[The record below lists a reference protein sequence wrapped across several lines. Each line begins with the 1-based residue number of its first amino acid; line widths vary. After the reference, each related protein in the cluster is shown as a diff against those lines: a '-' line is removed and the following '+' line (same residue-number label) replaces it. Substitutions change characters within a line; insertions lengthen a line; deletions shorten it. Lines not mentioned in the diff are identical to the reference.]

1 MRGRLIGVI
10 ALGGL
15 GLGLFQGHSQGFSQ
29 NPPAPP
35 AARAPAQ
42 ADMAAETQAG
52 ITKYCTTCHNERV
65 RTAGLSLDAAGVA
78 RPGDD
83 AETWEKVL
91 RQVRA
96 GTMPPPGAVRPP
108 PAFYTRA
115 AAHLARELEA
125 SAAARPN
132 PGSLP
137 LAHRLTRTEYAN
149 AIRDLLALPDL
160 PKELDYATLL
170 PADNASSG
178 FDNLADTLFVSPA
191 TMERYLAAARKISRA
206 AVGDPDMGVLV
217 NTHMTPVRQP
227 QDGRNEELPFGTRG
241 GLEIDGYFP
250 LDGEYEFKVQTAGV
264 SAEVHQL
271 EVTVDGERKAITNV
285 SRRAGVPA
293 GPGVAAG
300 EDAPNQSAFRFAVAA
315 GPRSVGVAF
324 LQRSEALSEAALRPP
339 GRNRG
344 ALPSVVS
351 VTITGPFNAT
361 GPGDTPSRRRLF
373 VCRPSTGDA
382 RSGQGP
388 DADEESACADRI
400 LTRLLRRAYRRDA
413 TAEDLRLVRRFYDAG
428 RAERDFDLG
437 IQRALERVLVS
448 PQFLFRIEQ
457 ESAGAAPGS
466 VYRVTDF
473 ELASRLSFFLWSSM
487 PDDEL
492 LDTAAAGTLRQPE
505 VLRRQVNRMLA
516 DPRSRSLV
524 TNFAAQWLFLRDVET
539 KEPDVYL
546 FRDFDEGVRAAF
558 ARETELFLDSILRPS
573 TLQQAQGRP
582 EQSRGTTAAQGAPS
596 TVDGSTPLTVDPEQG
611 RRVEGRDNRSVL
623 DLLTADYTF
632 LNEALAKHY
641 GIPHITGSH
650 FRRVALPAGSPRR
663 GLLGHGSILSV
674 TSYSTRTSPVLRG
687 KYVLENLLA
696 SPPPPPPPDVPS
708 LATERSGQPLSMKE
722 AMQLHRASP
731 ACAGCHA
738 KMDPIGFALENF
750 DAIGRWRGEENGRP
764 LDVSSALPDGTV
776 VDGVEGVRRLVL
788 SDPSLFVEAMTGK
801 LLMYALRR
809 NIQHYDQPAIRI
821 IARESARQN
830 YTFASLVLGVVSGVP
845 FQSRMAPRA
854 SQ

>member
-1 MRGRLIGVI
+1 MRGRLIAGI
-10 ALGGL
+10 ALAGL
-15 GLGLFQGHSQGFSQ
+15 GLGLFQGHSQGFSENPQ
-29 NPPAPP
+29 NP
-35 AARAPAQ
+35 AAASADAQ
-42 ADMAAETQAG
+42 ADSATDTQAG
-52 ITKYCTTCHNERV
+52 ITKYCTSCHNDRT
-65 RTAGLSLDAAGVA
+65 RTAGLALDPAGVA
-78 RPGDD
+78 RPGDQ

-91 RQVRA
+91 RQLRA

-115 AAHLARELEA
+115 TAHLARELEV

-137 LAHRLTRTEYAN
+137 LAHRLTRTEYGN
-149 AIRDLLALPDL
+149 VIRDLLALPDL

-217 NTHMTPVRQP
+217 NTHLTPVRQP

-241 GLEIDGYFP
+241 GLSIDGYFP
-250 LDGEYEFKVQTAGV
+250 LDGDYEFKIQTAGV

-271 EVTVDGERKAITNV
+271 EISIDGERKAVTDV
-285 SRRAGVPA
+285 TRRPGVPA
-293 GPGVAAG
+293 AAGVAAG
-300 EDAPNQSAFRFAVAA
+300 DEAPPNQSGFRFAVPA

-324 LQRSEALSEAALRPP
+324 VQRSEALSEAALRPP

-361 GPGDTPSRRRLF
+361 GPGDTPSRRQLF
-373 VCRPSTGDA
+373 VCRPASA
-382 RSGQGP
+382 NQ
-388 DADEESACADRI
+388 ESACADRI
-400 LTRLLRRAYRRDA
+400 LTTLLRRAYRRDV
-413 TAEDLRLVRRFYDAG
+413 TADDLRLVRRFYEAG

-457 ESAGAAPGS
+457 EAAGVAPGA
-466 VYRVTDF
+466 VYRVSEF
-473 ELASRLSFFLWSSM
+473 ELASRLSFFLWSSI

-492 LDTAAAGTLRQPE
+492 LDAAAAGTLRQPE
-505 VLRRQVNRMLA
+505 VLRRQVDRMLA

-558 ARETELFLDSILRPS
+558 ARETELFLDSILR
-573 TLQQAQGRP
+573 QK
-582 EQSRGTTAAQGAPS
+582 
-596 TVDGSTPLTVDPEQG
+596 
-611 RRVEGRDNRSVL
+611 RSVL

-632 LNEALAKHY
+632 LNEPLARHY

-650 FRRVALPAGSPRR
+650 FRRVTLPAGSPRR

-708 LATERSGQPLSMKE
+708 LDTERSGQPLSMKE

-764 LDVSSALPDGTV
+764 LDVSSALPDGTP

-788 SDPSLFVEAMTGK
+788 SDSALFVEAMTGK

-809 NIQHYDQPAIRI
+809 NIQHYDQPSIRA

-830 YTFASLVLGVVSGVP
+830 YTFDSLVLGVVRGVP
-845 FQSRMAPRA
+845 FQSRMAPGA
-854 SQ
+854 PQ

>member
-10 ALGGL
+10 ALAGL

-29 NPPAPP
+29 NPAV
-35 AARAPAQ
+35 ARASAPT
-42 ADMAAETQAG
+42 DVAAETRAG
-52 ITKYCTTCHNERV
+52 IAKYCATCHNERL
-65 RTAGLSLDAAGVA
+65 RTAGLTLDPAGVS

-83 AETWEKVL
+83 SETWEKVL
-91 RQVRA
+91 RQLRA

-108 PAFYTRA
+108 PAFYSRA
-115 AAHLARELEA
+115 AAHLARGLEA
-125 SAAARPN
+125 SAAERPN

-137 LAHRLTRTEYAN
+137 LAQRLTRTEYAN

-160 PKELDYATLL
+160 PKELEYATLL

-206 AVGDPDMGVLV
+206 AVGDPDIGVLV

-264 SAEVHQL
+264 SAETHQL
-271 EVTVDGERKAITNV
+271 EISIDGERKALTEV
-285 SRRAGVPA
+285 SRRPGVPA
-293 GPGVAAG
+293 AAGAAAG
-300 EDAPNQSAFRFAVAA
+300 EDAPNQSTFRFAVPA
-315 GPRSVGVAF
+315 GPRSVAVAF

-351 VTITGPFNAT
+351 VTITGPFKPT
-361 GPGDTPSRRRLF
+361 GPGDTPTRRKLF
-373 VCRPSTGDA
+373 VCRPA
-382 RSGQGP
+382 R
-388 DADEESACADRI
+388 ADEESGCADRI
-400 LTRLLRRAYRRDA
+400 LRTLLRRAYRRDV

-428 RAERDFDLG
+428 RSERDFDLG

-457 ESAGAAPGS
+457 EPAGVAPGS
-466 VYRVTDF
+466 VYRVDDF
-473 ELASRLSFFLWSSM
+473 ALASRLSFFLWSSI

-492 LDTAAAGTLRQPE
+492 LDAAAAGTLRQPA

-516 DPRSRSLV
+516 DARSRSLV

-558 ARETELFLDSILRPS
+558 ARETELFLDSILR
-573 TLQQAQGRP
+573 A
-582 EQSRGTTAAQGAPS
+582 
-596 TVDGSTPLTVDPEQG
+596 
-611 RRVEGRDNRSVL
+611 NRSVL

-632 LNEALAKHY
+632 LNETLAKHY

-708 LATERSGQPLSMKE
+708 LDTEGSGQPLSMKE
-722 AMQLHRASP
+722 AMQRHRASP

-750 DAIGRWRGEENGRP
+750 DAIGRWRGEQNGRP

-830 YTFASLVLGVVSGVP
+830 YTFGSLVLGVVSGVP

>member
-1 MRGRLIGVI
+1 MPRRRLIAGIVF
-10 ALGGL
+10 AGL
-15 GLGLFQGHSQGFSQ
+15 GLCLFQGASHGFSPNPQ
-29 NPPAPP
+29 NAP
-35 AARAPAQ
+35 AAGAETQ
-42 ADMAAETQAG
+42 AALAAETQAA

-65 RTAGLSLDAAGVA
+65 KTAGLVLDPAGVA
-78 RPGDD
+78 RPGDQS
-83 AETWEKVL
+83 ETWEKVL
-91 RQVRA
+91 RQLRA

-108 PAFYTRA
+108 QAFYTRA
-115 AAHLARELEA
+115 AAHLARGLEA

-137 LAHRLTRTEYAN
+137 LAQRLTRTEYGN
-149 AIRDLLALPDL
+149 VIRDLLALPDL

-191 TMERYLAAARKISRA
+191 TMERYLAAARKISRV
-206 AVGDPDMGVLV
+206 AVGDREIGVLV

-227 QDGRNEELPFGTRG
+227 QDSRNEELPFGTRG

-271 EVTVDGERKAITNV
+271 EVSIDGERKAITSV
-285 SRRAGVPA
+285 SRTPGVPA
-293 GPGVAAG
+293 AAAVAAG
-300 EDAPNQSAFRFAVAA
+300 EDLPNQTAFRFTVPA

-351 VTITGPFNAT
+351 VTITGPFKPT
-361 GPGDTPSRRRLF
+361 GPGDTPTRRRLF
-373 VCRPSTGDA
+373 VCRPASVD
-382 RSGQGP
+382 Q
-388 DADEESACADRI
+388 ESACADRI
-400 LTRLLRRAYRRDA
+400 LTTLLRRAYRRDV
-413 TAEDLRLVRRFYDAG
+413 TADDLRLVRRFYEAG

-437 IQRALERVLVS
+437 VQRALERVLVS

-457 ESAGAAPGS
+457 EAAGAAPGS
-466 VYRVTDF
+466 VYRVGDF
-473 ELASRLSFFLWSSM
+473 ELASRLSFFLWSSI

-492 LDTAAAGTLRQPE
+492 LDAAAAKTLRQPD

-558 ARETELFLDSILRPS
+558 ARETELFLDSVLR
-573 TLQQAQGRP
+573 
-582 EQSRGTTAAQGAPS
+582 E
-596 TVDGSTPLTVDPEQG
+596 
-611 RRVEGRDNRSVL
+611 NRSVL
-623 DLLTADYTF
+623 ELMTADYTF

-650 FRRVALPAGSPRR
+650 FRRVTLPKGSPRR
-663 GLLGHGSILSV
+663 GLLGQGSILSI

-708 LATERSGQPLSMKE
+708 LNTERSGQPLSMKE

-731 ACAGCHA
+731 TCAGCHA

-750 DAIGRWRGEENGRP
+750 DAIGRWRAEENGRP
-764 LDVSSALPDGTV
+764 LDVSSALPDGTT
-776 VDGVEGVRRLVL
+776 VDGVDGVRRLVL
-788 SDPSLFVEAMTGK
+788 SDPALFVEAMTGK

-809 NIQHYDQPAIRI
+809 NIQHYDQPTIRI

-830 YTFASLVLGVVSGVP
+830 YTFGSLVLGVVSGVP
-845 FQSRMAPRA
+845 FQSRMAHNLPERLGGVP
-854 SQ
+854 